1 VAARR
6 KALVVLKL
14 GRSELGRRATL
25 AHTGTLAGRHEAF
38 AALFR
43 QNGVAL
49 VDSVNALVETAALL
63 ELAPLP
69 LGDGLVSLYWGLPV
83 REFAAVRDRGL
94 EPLKREILA
103 LAPEAAPVLD
113 FIHDFEQFLFT
124 TYAESVKG
132 RGLRRNTQ
140 VAASVDDP
148 APPYSFVIIEGAA
161 QLSDRLEDV
170 RAAATRIGGR
180 YMGEGRAAEFGA
192 RNGVPGELLIRLIP
206 ARIIAQRAV
215 SG

>member
-1 VAARR
+1 MKTMTREEWLGFLSSGTRTAKLASRR
-6 KALVVLKL
+6 VD
-14 GRSELGRRATL
+14 GRPHVTPVWFMLDGR
-25 AHTGTLAGRHEAF
+25 
-38 AALFR
+38 
-43 QNGVAL
+43 
-49 VDSVNALVETAALL
+49 
-63 ELAPLP
+63 P
-69 LGDGLVSLYWGLPV
+69 GD
-83 REFAAVRDRGL
+83 F
-94 EPLKREILA
+94 
-103 LAPEAAPVLD
+103 
-113 FIHDFEQFLFT
+113 QFLFT
-124 TYAESVKG
+124 TDAESVKG

-161 QLSDRLEDV
+161 YLSDRLKDV

-192 RNGVPGELLIRLIP
+192 RNGVPGELLIRLTP